1 MRLRCAPAA
10 PRMRDQC
17 TGNEYVVD
25 DSEIGCNDV
34 NRGWRGLQATTAR
47 AILQNCAGGGAF
59 RTPPGCFLAG
69 AEPEVILVCTY
80 IPWQYVRILA
90 IELQLHSKSASW
102 TAPLVRRTEQS
113 QNSAGGEGAAAV
125 VAQPR
130 GAALI
135 TCQSGPAWTLSN
147 FASTLCYVQ
156 KVQCILSLVLTHFGS
171 VLPRTWPWKG
181 PVQSRLSW
189 TLITV
194 LELPD
199 PDFSLS
205 KPFLFILVRSQI
217 YNF

>member
-1 MRLRCAPAA
+1 MHYLRRRPDPSSLGVAPSSGSQAERLRTQFLDAATCALAA
-10 PRMRDQC
+10 PRMRDKC
-17 TGNEYVVD
+17 TGIEYVVD
-25 DSEIGCNDV
+25 DSENGCNDV

-80 IPWQYVRILA
+80 IPWQYVRIFA

-147 FASTLCYVQ
+147 FASL
-156 KVQCILSLVLTHFGS
+156 
-171 VLPRTWPWKG
+171 
-181 PVQSRLSW
+181 
-189 TLITV
+189 
-194 LELPD
+194 
-199 PDFSLS
+199 
-205 KPFLFILVRSQI
+205 
-217 YNF
+217 